1 MSTEDVE
8 WGITYTAV
16 VGVEESLLL
25 ATMQYCSDKR
35 FTREVRT
42 RGQGAGGTRGN
53 SRRIYKLRSFPL
65 SPCPL
70 VPLSIQERRNPLTKT
85 YWATMHRVISHIQV
99 EHNPSRG
106 LMV

>member
-42 RGQGAGGTRGN
+42 RGAGRLGGQGETAVGFIN
-53 SRRIYKLRSFPL
+53 FVL
-65 SPCPL
+65 SPCHL
-70 VPLSIQERRNPLTKT
+70 VTLS
-85 YWATMHRVISHIQV
+85 
-99 EHNPSRG
+99 PSPFKSEEIP
-106 LMV
+106 